1 MTTTTSEPKRVIL
14 NQPADISIISKA
26 RLTETSLGSAKE
38 KLAPVKKVEQP
49 QQPKMEPALPQ
60 TQPPPPPMTSRPIVP
75 PVTNLPS
82 GVVLPTTP
90 LQPQQLN
97 CSIRP
102 HKMPATAAT
111 VTVQPPQVVLQTP
124 QPQPQ
129 QQQVVA
135 VPKQSNPPNQTYP
148 SSVSPTTI
156 QAMLAS
162 VKPVVSMAQMVSGR
176 STLRNYRRAKNAV
189 PEPTKADTSNGNKTI
204 QSVIGS
210 RTLPSDISVTP
221 VLTKSSTVSNDIK
234 RQIEHQPPSVSCY
247 PIGREVVEKTQEM
260 SIDDLMA
267 AKKLK
272 DEQHP
277 GSGPS
282 QQNNR
287 SFQLP
292 KGLTITEISSKS
304 EKPASEKP
312 PVNYEVQAL
321 PVLHIPDVPT
331 GISTAS
337 KGDRHFDLL
346 KKFDEASSGTGGDK
360 RPVPSSKPSN
370 GIVGGHP
377 GMPNGLLRMTAS
389 LQQKSDYSR
398 PGIGRIQTKVTPKD
412 LKSQQALDK
421 IEMLQFEKNGSQSN
435 QSQPP
440 QTNCGSTITVSMAQ
454 SAASAVS
461 FLGSKPVPKIKNR
474 NKPPSHQLQQPHQ
487 QQLQPQH
494 QHQQLLQQSPASSQP
509 SSRNSSIS
517 PRDRSGSFSGSGKSS
532 ASFRQSPSLTSG
544 SKFGAGEKSSQV
556 SPKPVY
562 RPNSIKKKLGPSAGP
577 LIPWSKRGGGPPK
590 HSNGWSW
597 LGEGAEQLVYLNV
610 SET

>member
-1 MTTTTSEPKRVIL
+1 
-14 NQPADISIISKA
+14 
-26 RLTETSLGSAKE
+26 
-38 KLAPVKKVEQP
+38 
-49 QQPKMEPALPQ
+49 
-60 TQPPPPPMTSRPIVP
+60 
-75 PVTNLPS
+75 
-82 GVVLPTTP
+82 
-90 LQPQQLN
+90 
-97 CSIRP
+97 
-102 HKMPATAAT
+102 
-111 VTVQPPQVVLQTP
+111 
-124 QPQPQ
+124 
-129 QQQVVA
+129 
-135 VPKQSNPPNQTYP
+135 
-148 SSVSPTTI
+148 
-156 QAMLAS
+156 MLAS

-421 IEMLQFEKNGSQSN
+421 IEMRQ
-435 QSQPP
+435 
-440 QTNCGSTITVSMAQ
+440 AQ
-454 SAASAVS
+454 LPVYANTTADVYPAEPAAARA
-461 FLGSKPVPKIKNR
+461 LLAGQLAKPVEFVAEIEAMYAAGVTQFVEVGPGNR
-474 NKPPSHQLQQPHQ
+474 LTGLVQAILGERAHSAIALD
-487 QQLQPQH
+487 
-494 QHQQLLQQSPASSQP
+494 ASSGK
-509 SSRNSSIS
+509 
-517 PRDRSGSFSGSGKSS
+517 RSGV
-532 ASFRQSPSLTSG
+532 ADLARTLAQLAV
-544 SKFGAGEKSSQV
+544 AGHGV
-556 SPKPVY
+556 
-562 RPNSIKKKLGPSAGP
+562 RAGLRLG
-577 LIPWSKRGGGPPK
+577 RGG
-590 HSNGWSW
+590 
-597 LGEGAEQLVYLNV
+597 
-610 SET
+610 